1 MVEKEKHDPNGQVW
15 PLSEGNR
22 AYLEDQILKLSSEET
37 PEVNSAN
44 PKEVRLLMDKA
55 IEVTTVL
62 EEAARQ
68 RPKNIHP
75 DTDVVWVLSAPGSYS
90 SDFQEP
96 GGKVRPGDKHKAQ
109 YQVFPWVKE
118 MYRHRVHTGV
128 ALVHEITA
136 KRIGKPVQEIT
147 QEDIRKHGPW
157 FVYNPQ
163 PEEEEQIRE
172 VLADP
177 ALKIPPEKVFI
188 FSSVI
193 QADGTE
199 YPIYNTVDQVKG
211 LRFPLHPRRVA
222 IVSHAPHLVRVFFT
236 LDYFKDRIPKG
247 TTVQAFP
254 IKTPIGGEL
263 KYPEMEIRAILAYTY
278 KYEVSGKEPADFEI

>member
-1 MVEKEKHDPNGQVW
+1 
-15 PLSEGNR
+15 
-22 AYLEDQILKLSSEET
+22 
-37 PEVNSAN
+37 
-44 PKEVRLLMDKA
+44 
-55 IEVTTVL
+55 
-62 EEAARQ
+62 
-68 RPKNIHP
+68 
-75 DTDVVWVLSAPGSYS
+75 
-90 SDFQEP
+90 
-96 GGKVRPGDKHKAQ
+96 
-109 YQVFPWVKE
+109 
-118 MYRHRVHTGV
+118 
-128 ALVHEITA
+128 
-136 KRIGKPVQEIT
+136 
-147 QEDIRKHGPW
+147 
-157 FVYNPQ
+157 
-163 PEEEEQIRE
+163 
-172 VLADP
+172 
-177 ALKIPPEKVFI
+177 
-188 FSSVI
+188 VI

>member
-44 PKEVRLLMDKA
+44 PQEVRLLMDKA

-177 ALKIPPEKVFI
+177 VHKIPSEKVFI

>member
-22 AYLEDQILKLSSEET
+22 AYLEGQILKLSSEET

-44 PKEVRLLMDKA
+44 PGEVRLLMDKA

-90 SDFQEP
+90 SDFGESA
-96 GGKVRPGDKHKAQ
+96 GKIIDGDKHKAQ

-118 MYRHRVHTGV
+118 MYRHRVRVGV

-136 KRIGKPVQEIT
+136 KRIGKLVQEIT
-147 QEDIRKHGPW
+147 QEDIKKHGPW

-163 PEEEEQIRE
+163 PEEEEQIRQ

-188 FSSVI
+188 FSNVI
-193 QADGTE
+193 QADGTTS
-199 YPIYNTVDQVKG
+199 PIYNTVDQVKG

-222 IVSHAPHLVRVFFT
+222 VVSHAPHLARFLFI
-236 LDYFKDRIPKG
+236 LDHFKDKIASDTK
-247 TTVQAFP
+247 VQAFP
-254 IKTPIGGEL
+254 IKSPAGGEL
-263 KYPEMEIRAILAYTY
+263 KYPEMEIRAILAYKY
-278 KYEVSGKEPADFEI
+278 KYGVAGKKPADFEI